1 MKTAELIKQNR
12 TEEIRA
18 TVTLSYRQII
28 TETET
33 GPVTEIEIIDII
45 CDDVDYTVETVDE
58 LIENARANNAT
69 VVQRTD
75 VKFYDLVDIKCA
87 FDNQDTDQDFITE
100 FISKSV
106 VIEY

>member
-1 MKTAELIKQNR
+1 MQTAELYRQNR
-12 TEEIRA
+12 TAEIRA
-18 TVTLSYRQII
+18 TVTLSYIQ
-28 TETET
+28 TD
-33 GPVTEIEIIDII
+33 TEIEIIDII
-45 CDDVDYTVETVDE
+45 CDDIDYTVETVDE

-87 FDNQDTDQDFITE
+87 FDNQDTDQDFIAE

>member
-1 MKTAELIKQNR
+1 MTTAELYRQNR
-12 TEEIRA
+12 TDEIRA
-18 TVTLSYRQII
+18 TVTLSYKQ
-28 TETET
+28 TD
-33 GPVTEIEIIDII
+33 TEIEIIDII
-45 CDDVDYTVETVDE
+45 CDDIDYTVETVEE
-58 LIENARANNAT
+58 LIENAKADNAI

-87 FDNQDTDQDFITE
+87 FDNPDLEQKFIKD